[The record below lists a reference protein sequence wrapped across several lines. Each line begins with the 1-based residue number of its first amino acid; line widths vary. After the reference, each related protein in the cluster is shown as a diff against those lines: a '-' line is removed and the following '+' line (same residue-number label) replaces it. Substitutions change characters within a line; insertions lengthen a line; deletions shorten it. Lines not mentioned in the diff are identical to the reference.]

1 MASAAIPMLVG
12 TGISLLGAKAGWDP
26 RLTALASMAGGGI
39 AGGMASG
46 AFGSAAGTAAG
57 AGPGVGMTGSLL
69 PTGAS
74 TATLGGITAP
84 STSGVMFGSSAPGA
98 TGMFGTQSITPS
110 ILPSSATTMAG
121 TTLPRHLQ
129 NLGFTGLGYTAPSLV
144 HSPEFLSSG
153 QWNPGINPSVQPGFF
168 GSAASQPTFGGAQS
182 GFSKWITGPQG
193 KALGADMLKTFLDYE
208 IALANE
214 PPQRLSSGG
223 GGGGGGGR
231 APAYPGGGQTGQKSV
246 VWSYP
251 QATGMY
257 QPKPLA

>member
-46 AFGSAAGTAAG
+46 AFGSAAGGVG
-57 AGPGVGMTGSLL
+57 AGMSTGQLAHSVYN
-69 PTGAS
+69 PATMGAA
-74 TATLGGITAP
+74 ATSAAP
-84 STSGVMFGSSAPGA
+84 YNAALSGW
-98 TGMFGTQSITPS
+98 TPS
-110 ILPSSATTMAG
+110 SYG
-121 TTLPRHLQ
+121 
-129 NLGFTGLGYTAPSLV
+129 GFG
-144 HSPEFLSSG
+144 
-153 QWNPGINPSVQPGFF
+153 N
-168 GSAASQPTFGGAQS
+168 
-182 GFSKWITGPQG
+182 WIKGPQG

-208 IALANE
+208 IALANQ

>member
-12 TGISLLGAKAGWDP
+12 TGISLIGAKQGWDP

-46 AFGSAAGTAAG
+46 ALGTSVGAQAAGTGGSLIGGTGGHRAVGLFMNPAG
-57 AGPGVGMTGSLL
+57 NYVAPSFVGPTSSLADPLLSGSTNVPQSIGTVTGSQW
-69 PTGAS
+69 
-74 TATLGGITAP
+74 
-84 STSGVMFGSSAPGA
+84 GSSVDPA
-98 TGMFGTQSITPS
+98 
-110 ILPSSATTMAG
+110 
-121 TTLPRHLQ
+121 
-129 NLGFTGLGYTAPSLV
+129 
-144 HSPEFLSSG
+144 SPFMN
-153 QWNPGINPSVQPGFF
+153 WV
-168 GSAASQPTFGGAQS
+168 
-182 GFSKWITGPQG
+182 KGPQG

-214 PPQRLSSGG
+214 PTQWLRSGG

-251 QATGMY
+251 EATGMY
-257 QPKPLA
+257 QPKALA

>member
-1 MASAAIPMLVG
+1 MLVG

-46 AFGSAAGTAAG
+46 AFGSAAGSAAG
-57 AGPGVGMTGSLL
+57 AAAPGVGMTGSLF
-69 PTGAS
+69 PAGTTAG
-74 TATLGGITAP
+74 TATLGGITQPAAGGLFGG
-84 STSGVMFGSSAPGA
+84 STPTVIGSNLGAGASMTGAGWAAPGA
-98 TGMFGTQSITPS
+98 SSSLLTPIGNNGLVWGNPNLTGIQPVFDP
-110 ILPSSATTMAG
+110 LP
-121 TTLPRHLQ
+121 L
-129 NLGFTGLGYTAPSLV
+129 
-144 HSPEFLSSG
+144 
-153 QWNPGINPSVQPGFF
+153 
-168 GSAASQPTFGGAQS
+168 SAASLSGVTQPTMSTPAAQS

>member
-1 MASAAIPMLVG
+1 MLVG
-12 TGISLLGAKAGWDP
+12 TGISLIGQKQGWDP
-26 RLTALASMAGGGI
+26 RLTALASMAGGGV

-46 AFGSAAGTAAG
+46 AFGSSVGAQAAGTGGSLIGGAGGHRAVGLMAPSITTSPMAAG
-57 AGPGVGMTGSLL
+57 PMSYLNAPQSIGTVTGPQW
-69 PTGAS
+69 
-74 TATLGGITAP
+74 
-84 STSGVMFGSSAPGA
+84 GSSVNPA
-98 TGMFGTQSITPS
+98 
-110 ILPSSATTMAG
+110 
-121 TTLPRHLQ
+121 
-129 NLGFTGLGYTAPSLV
+129 
-144 HSPEFLSSG
+144 SPFM
-153 QWNPGINPSVQPGFF
+153 N
-168 GSAASQPTFGGAQS
+168 
-182 GFSKWITGPQG
+182 WIKGPQG

-251 QATGMY
+251 EATGMY